1 MVLGISL
8 EVNKLRY
15 SLRSKLTFSYIII
28 VVIVVG
34 VISLVANTYIKK
46 QFQDYV
52 INRQEKQTN
61 EIIKLIV
68 LQYQED
74 KLWDTDYLVAIGM
87 NALQNGMVITVSDEN
102 NRQIWSA
109 MEHNYGLC
117 EAMIAA
123 MRKNMYSY
131 TNNWQGE
138 YLEKS
143 YPLMVNGNKIGTLT
157 TGYVGPYYFND
168 DELIFFKALNML
180 FAIIGVGS
188 LTLAFI
194 LGIIM
199 SLRISKPLN
208 RIAKK
213 AVLLS
218 EGQYKEKM
226 KDVSNT
232 KEIDMLINAI
242 NDLSEALEKKEKLR
256 KQLTQDVAHELR
268 TPLTS
273 VQGHMEAMIDGIW
286 EISKE
291 RLSSCYD
298 EIIRIKRLIGSIEDL
313 SVIENENILLSK
325 EKFELSNL
333 ITKILNNYENEFF
346 AKNIKVVFHPKDIL
360 IYADQDKI
368 SQVINNLISNALKYS
383 ENNGLISIDTI
394 EHQEVIEIIFKD
406 TGIGISETD
415 LPNIF
420 ERFYRVDQSRNQ
432 KTGGLGI
439 GLTITKSII
448 EAHGGT
454 IAAQSKINEGTTFV
468 IKLPK
473 GK

>member
-1 MVLGISL
+1 MVLVINS
-8 EVNKLRY
+8 EVNELRY
-15 SLRSKLTFSYIII
+15 SLRRKLAFSYILI

-34 VISLVANTYIKK
+34 VISLVANTYIKG

-61 EIIKLIV
+61 EIIGLIV
-68 LQYQED
+68 VQYQED
-74 KLWDTDYLVAIGM
+74 KMWDTDYLARIGM
-87 NALQNGMVITVSDEN
+87 NALQNGMVITVVDES

-109 MEHNYGLC
+109 MEHNNGLC
-117 EAMIAA
+117 EDMIAA

-131 TNNWQGE
+131 TNNWQGKYE
-138 YLEKS
+138 EKS
-143 YPLMVNGNKIGTLT
+143 YPLMVNGKEVGILT
-157 TGYVGPYYFND
+157 TGYIGPYYFND
-168 DELIFFKALNML
+168 EELIFIKALNIL
-180 FAIIGVGS
+180 FVIIGVCS
-188 LTLAFI
+188 VILAYL

-208 RIAKK
+208 KIAKK

-218 EGQYKEKM
+218 EGQYKGKL

-232 KEIDMLINAI
+232 KEISMLINAI
-242 NDLSEALEKKEKLR
+242 NDLSETLEKKDKLR

-286 EISKE
+286 EMSKE
-291 RLSSCYD
+291 RLYSCYD

-313 SVIENENILLSK
+313 SGVENGNILISK
-325 EKFELSNL
+325 EKFILSNL
-333 ITKILNNYENEFF
+333 ITRILSNFESEFF
-346 AKNIKVVFHPKDIL
+346 TKNIEVIYHPKDIL

-368 SQVINNLISNALKYS
+368 SQVFNNLISNALKYS
-383 ENNGLISIDTI
+383 KDNGEIIIDI
-394 EHQEVIEIIFKD
+394 LEHQEVVEIRFKD

-420 ERFYRVDQSRNQ
+420 ERFYRVDKSRNH
-432 KTGGLGI
+432 KTGGIGV

-448 EAHGGT
+448 EAHRGT
-454 IAAQSKINEGTTFV
+454 IVAESKINEGTTFI

-473 GK
+473 NV